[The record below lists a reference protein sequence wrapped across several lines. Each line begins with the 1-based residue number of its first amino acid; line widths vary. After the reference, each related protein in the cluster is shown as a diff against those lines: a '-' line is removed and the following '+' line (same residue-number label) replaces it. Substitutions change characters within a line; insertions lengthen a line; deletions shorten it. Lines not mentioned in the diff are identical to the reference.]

1 MSSSNTNKKGKG
13 KAPAPGDILRIGPA
27 STVLPGE
34 LNEQGKF
41 VCGMFK
47 PGSDTELC
55 GEVIANKKG
64 SISSHKHKIHHAQ
77 YLQSNHP
84 SDIQTV
90 KTTQYEKLN
99 APDTSSHYRQYK
111 ETHCNYGTHAQ
122 IFGEYDELADLMPN
136 AKDKV
141 ESGEEEGY

>member
-1 MSSSNTNKKGKG
+1 MSSSNTDKKGKG
-13 KAPAPGDILRIGPA
+13 KAPAPDDTLRIGPA

-55 GEVIANKKG
+55 GEVIANKQG

-77 YLQSNHP
+77 YRQSKK
-84 SDIQTV
+84 DVQTV

-99 APDTSSHYRQYK
+99 APEASSVSAAVATR
-111 ETHCNYGTHAQ
+111 TAPTALFST
-122 IFGEYDELADLMPN
+122 IASTRRPTITMAPML
-136 AKDKV
+136 
-141 ESGEEEGY
+141 